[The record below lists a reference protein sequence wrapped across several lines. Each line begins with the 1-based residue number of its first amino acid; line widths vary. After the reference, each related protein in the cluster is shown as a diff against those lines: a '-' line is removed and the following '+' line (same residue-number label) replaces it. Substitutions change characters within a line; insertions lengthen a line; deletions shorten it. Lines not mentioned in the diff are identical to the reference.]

1 MGVYRDRRSCLFV
14 SIAVALLAAAQLSAA
29 RALAQS
35 PSEIA
40 VSFVDMPVGA
50 PPPGLT
56 PGLTGGGGPVAWQI
70 VEDATAPGGRALA
83 QASSDRTDYRFPI
96 ILYDALSARDVDVSV
111 RFKALAGKVDRA
123 AGIIVR
129 AQDAQNY
136 YVLRANAL
144 EDSVNL
150 YKVEKGRRREIK
162 AAHAKV
168 PSEAWQSLRL
178 TVQGAR
184 FEAFYNDQP
193 ALAAEDKTFA
203 EAGRVGLWTKADS
216 ITEFAD
222 LVIRPLGQ

>member
-1 MGVYRDRRSCLFV
+1 MSRLEMSRRDIIVV
-14 SIAVALLAAAQLSAA
+14 SLLSVAGLVAVRGLAHAA
-29 RALAQS
+29 
-35 PSEIA
+35 SEIA
-40 VSFVDMPVGA
+40 ISFADMPVGA
-50 PPPGLT
+50 PPPGFT
-56 PGLTGGGGPVAWQI
+56 PGLTGGGGPVAWSI
-70 VEDATAPGGRALA
+70 IDDASAPGSRALA

-111 RFKALAGKVDRA
+111 GFKALAGKVDRA

-144 EDSVNL
+144 EDNVNL
-150 YKVEKGRRREIK
+150 YKVEKGRRHEIK
-162 AAHAKV
+162 GARVKV

-184 FEAFYNDQP
+184 FEAYFNDQP
-193 ALAAEDKTFA
+193 VLAAEDKTFA

-222 LVIRPLGQ
+222 LVIRPLGP

>member
-1 MGVYRDRRSCLFV
+1 MSRLEVSRRDIIVV
-14 SIAVALLAAAQLSAA
+14 SLLSAA
-29 RALAQS
+29 GLVAARGLAHAA
-35 PSEIA
+35 SEIA
-40 VSFVDMPVGA
+40 ISFADMPVGA
-50 PPPGLT
+50 PPPGFT
-56 PGLTGGGGPVAWQI
+56 PGLTGGGGPVAWSI
-70 VEDATAPGGRALA
+70 IDDASAPGGRALA

-96 ILYDALSARDVDVSV
+96 ILYDALSARDIDVSV

-162 AAHAKV
+162 AARAKV
-168 PSEAWQSLRL
+168 PSETWQSLRL
-178 TVQGAR
+178 VVQGAR
-184 FEAFYNDQP
+184 FEASFNDQP
-193 ALAAEDKTFA
+193 VLAAEDKTPAFA
-203 EAGRVGLWTKADS
+203 GAGKVGLWTKADS

-222 LVIRPLGQ
+222 FVIRPLGP

>member
-1 MGVYRDRRSCLFV
+1 MSRVEVSRRDIIVV
-14 SIAVALLAAAQLSAA
+14 SLLSVAGLVAVRGLAHAA
-29 RALAQS
+29 
-35 PSEIA
+35 SEIA
-40 VSFVDMPVGA
+40 ISFADMPVGV
-50 PPPGLT
+50 PPPGFT
-56 PGLTGGGGPVAWQI
+56 PGLTGGGGPIAWEV

-96 ILYDALSARDVDVSV
+96 ILYDALSVRDVDVSV
-111 RFKALAGKVDRA
+111 RFKALSGKVDRA

-162 AAHAKV
+162 AARAKV
-168 PSEAWQSLRL
+168 PSETWQSLRL

-184 FEAFYNDQP
+184 FEAYFNDQP
-193 ALAAEDKTFA
+193 VLAAEDKTFA